1 MSVISAVSGVRKGR
15 IITQDRCCDADVK
28 FSLKRCL
35 SINMLHC
42 NNLVPILK
50 CPKKVLDTETV
61 SPKNMAQT
69 MADVMSRSKE
79 IASKFM
85 LNQAGARDD
94 RFDPVQLGEQFLK
107 NMAQV
112 GFDLQTLMKAQA
124 EFWQDSI
131 ALWQKVALGAMGQ
144 SDQGFIG
151 PDADDRRFKSDA
163 WNDGVVFNFI
173 KQFYLLA
180 SRYVMAAAE
189 SVSGWMKKREQ
200 FNFYTCQFVDA
211 MAPTNFALTNA
222 DILKK
227 DYGLPMQESGQGFQN
242 ILIDIER
249 RQGQL
254 KTRMVD
260 TEAFELG
267 CNLALTP
274 GKVILQNELIQLIQ
288 YEPTTKVVSRRC

>member
-1 MSVISAVSGVRKGR
+1 MSQKSPDS
-15 IITQDRCCDADVK
+15 
-28 FSLKRCL
+28 
-35 SINMLHC
+35 
-42 NNLVPILK
+42 
-50 CPKKVLDTETV
+50 ETV

-79 IASKFM
+79 IVSKFM

-151 PDADDRRFKSDA
+151 PDVDDRRFKSDA

-189 SVSGWMKKREQ
+189 PVSG
-200 FNFYTCQFVDA
+200 VDEKA
-211 MAPTNFALTNA
+211 
-222 DILKK
+222 
-227 DYGLPMQESGQGFQN
+227 
-242 ILIDIER
+242 
-249 RQGQL
+249 
-254 KTRMVD
+254 
-260 TEAFELG
+260 
-267 CNLALTP
+267 
-274 GKVILQNELIQLIQ
+274 
-288 YEPTTKVVSRRC
+288 